1 MGITRTGSTP
11 SYLEYVIR
19 QVLIPRSASPTPE
32 FVRVTEFGGFRWID
46 IPSYQRGL
54 VWDDVK
60 FEELLE
66 STSVFL
72 GNAILGCFRI
82 PEDRAGFE
90 KVPQSVPEYEILIDG
105 LQRFSIGTALL
116 NILFPL
122 VLTDHPSKAV
132 EAPLF
137 TALKQHCMPYSA
149 VFQHNDT
156 ELEKH
161 SRRAVRDSYSEFRA
175 TLARWVDLEFKGAN
189 VEGFAKNVQRLFL
202 SRQIA
207 PDSYYGFV
215 SPYEV
220 SNTFIGLN
228 TIRVELS
235 IVDWLRSLI
244 VEKGDRSKWSGTI
257 VETVENRFT
266 EVFIRGTDPQR
277 ELMPFAAIV
286 KDCIENDT
294 QAAKVFPSWNTGLAV
309 QEVLDFLEFVSRMFE
324 HRKNEYFNELRQCGA
339 IPFAGCLCYY
349 YKLFLASKQDPSFL
363 TDGTDEN
370 GELRAYLRA
379 NYRALF
385 DGRIGRTR
393 AHAEELLVDGIT
405 LMEISDEISDQ
416 FTKRKLNERVDPGWL
431 VASLKETDKRRAPR
445 IFNACL
451 LPQDGTTEFKPH
463 HYGNKGASNYQ
474 IDHLIPESALVEN
487 SPGWPEGHLL
497 MNFGPIRRTANNKQ
511 SNLMCSEKLSEGR
524 SYHVE
529 MHNDENVHPYVEWLV
544 THQAQYQS
552 QLDRQELLQ
561 PNSEPPLA
569 DERIE
574 WLAKRIGERL

>member
-1 MGITRTGSTP
+1 MGITRTGNTP
-11 SYLEYVIR
+11 SFLEYVIE
-19 QVLIPRSASPTPE
+19 QVLIPRSATPTPE

-60 FEELLE
+60 FEELLD

-90 KVPQSVPEYEILIDG
+90 KVPTGVHDYEILIDG

-122 VLTDHPSKAV
+122 VLTNYPSKAV

-156 ELEKH
+156 ELENH
-161 SRRAVRDSYSEFRA
+161 SRRAVRDSYREFRA
-175 TLARWVDLEFKGAN
+175 TLARWVELEFKGGN
-189 VEGFAKNVQRLFL
+189 VEGFAQKAQRLFL

-207 PDSYYGFV
+207 PDTYHGFG

-228 TIRVELS
+228 TIRVQLS

-244 VEKGDRSKWSGTI
+244 VEKGDRSKWPGTV
-257 VETVENRFT
+257 VEAVENRFT
-266 EVFIRGTDPQR
+266 EVFIRGTDPER
-277 ELMPFAAIV
+277 ELMPFAAII
-286 KDCIENDT
+286 KGCIESEA
-294 QAAKVFPSWNTGLAV
+294 QASKVFPSWKTGLAV
-309 QEVLDFLEFVSRMFE
+309 QEVLDFLDFVARMFE
-324 HRKNEYFNELRQCGA
+324 HRKNEYFAELRQCGA

-349 YKLFLASKQDPSFL
+349 YRLFLGSKRDPSFL

-393 AHAEELLVDGIT
+393 DHAEKLLVDECT
-405 LMEISDEISDQ
+405 LMQIADEISTQ
-416 FTKRKLNERVDPGWL
+416 FTKRTLSESVDPAWL
-431 VASLKETDKRRAPR
+431 IASLKETDKRRAPR
-445 IFNACL
+445 VFNACL
-451 LPQDGTTEFKPH
+451 LGNGADTEFKPH
-463 HYGNKGASNYQ
+463 RYGKSASSYQ
-474 IDHLIPESALVEN
+474 IDHLIPESALIEN
-487 SPGWPEGHLL
+487 ALGEPQGHLL

-511 SNLMCSEKLSEGR
+511 SNLMCSQKLCDGG

-529 MHNDENVHPYVEWLV
+529 MHNDENIHPYIEWLV
-544 THQAQYQS
+544 MNQAKHES
-552 QLDRQELLQ
+552 FLDRQDLLQ
-561 PNSEPPLA
+561 PNSNPPIA

-574 WLAKRIGERL
+574 WLAHRLLERL